1 MAMQHIDG
9 MIDEELPAR
18 AVFLLG
24 RITERYVRRSEELKA
39 AFPEVY
45 AGVRGKPWRQ
55 LRADAEGRADPRDG
69 PHAQAAT
76 APPPAGAP
84 APPRTAPKR
93 PASAG
98 RNASA
103 GLAAVHD

>member
-1 MAMQHIDG
+1 VAMHHIDG

-55 LRADAEGRADPRDG
+55 LRRTLKDGRTRAMARMPKPR
-69 PHAQAAT
+69 PPRLRP
-76 APPPAGAP
+76 APPPRPRKAP
-84 APPRTAPKR
+84 RLPVT
-93 PASAG
+93 AG

-103 GLAAVHD
+103 GLAAAHD